1 MHKLIT
7 NTWKITWSV
16 NYNEESDKIYFFED
30 DVQYTKKLYELHNGL
45 PLLIER
51 MKIEKVKK
59 LAADLI
65 DKTEYVIDMRNLKQ
79 TLNHGVF
86 F

>member
-1 MHKLIT
+1 MRKLIT

-45 PLLIER
+45 PFLIER

-59 LAADLI
+59 LVADLI
-65 DKTEYVIDMRNLKQ
+65 DKTEYVIDITNLKQ